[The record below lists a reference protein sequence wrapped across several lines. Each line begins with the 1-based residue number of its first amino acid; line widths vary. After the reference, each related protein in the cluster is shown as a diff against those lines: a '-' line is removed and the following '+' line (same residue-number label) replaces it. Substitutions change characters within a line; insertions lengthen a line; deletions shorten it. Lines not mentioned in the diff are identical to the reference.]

1 MNIKE
6 AKNEIINSMKSY
18 FSKDEFGNFR
28 IPTQKQRPI
37 FMIGPPGI
45 GKTAIMEQISQ
56 DIGVGLVT
64 YSMTHHTRQSALGL
78 PYIAKRTYKGLEYDV
93 SEFTMSEIIAS
104 VYNMIEEH
112 GHDEGILFLDEVN
125 CVSETLAPIM
135 LQFLQYKIFGMHSVP
150 EGWIIVTAGNP
161 PEYNKSV
168 REYDIATWDRLK
180 KIEVQP
186 DYGVWKEYAYKSGIH
201 GSISSYLEIRKDDFY
216 KVETTVDGKRFV
228 TPRGWEDLSQIIKLY
243 EENYINVTQ
252 KLVEQYLQHETI
264 AKKFS
269 VYYDLY
275 NKYKVDYQIDK
286 ILMGTESETIRNQAR
301 NAKFDERLTLL
312 SLLID
317 SISITIR
324 AAREKEQTIGELIKI
339 IKNIKFDLVSRKQNA
354 INIIEKNIETVK
366 SQIESGNKTGNLSV
380 DKIRVLQST
389 AKELNKYH
397 VLLMKQ
403 SLNNQNSEFELIKM
417 ELDKYVEDFKKY
429 IESTKNKLDNLFSF
443 MEKVYGEGQELL
455 VLVTELT
462 INPNS
467 AIFISKY
474 GCEAY
479 FRHNKELLFYDRQ
492 KQIISEIEKLDI

>member
-28 IPTQKQRPI
+28 IPNQKQRPI

-56 DIGVGLVT
+56 DMGVGLVT

-339 IKNIKFDLVSRKQNA
+339 IKNIKTCVF
-354 INIIEKNIETVK
+354 
-366 SQIESGNKTGNLSV
+366 
-380 DKIRVLQST
+380 
-389 AKELNKYH
+389 
-397 VLLMKQ
+397 
-403 SLNNQNSEFELIKM
+403 
-417 ELDKYVEDFKKY
+417 
-429 IESTKNKLDNLFSF
+429 
-443 MEKVYGEGQELL
+443 
-455 VLVTELT
+455 
-462 INPNS
+462 
-467 AIFISKY
+467 FI
-474 GCEAY
+474 GG
-479 FRHNKELLFYDRQ
+479 F
-492 KQIISEIEKLDI
+492 